1 MSKDSLWFGYLEIG
15 DKSSPVAQDPK
26 LSTGKS
32 DTLYLF
38 NLQRNA
44 IIEYKRE
51 IVEPKLRPLNG
62 NEAKVTKELKKAFK
76 KIAKDFTPRAKPSS
90 VLEAVPAKLAQQKKP
105 KQEEE
110 LEEIGIGIGLDDADD
125 DFFDD
130 EGDED

>member
-1 MSKDSLWFGYLEIG
+1 MSKESLWFGYLEIG

-26 LSTGKS
+26 LSTGKT

-44 IIEYKRE
+44 IIEYKRD

-62 NEAKVTKELKKAFK
+62 NEADITKELKKAFK
-76 KIAKDFTPRAKPSS
+76 KIVKEFTPRGKPSA
-90 VLEAVPAKLAQQKKP
+90 VLEAPPAVTTAPKKKP
-105 KQEEE
+105 KEEA
-110 LEEIGIGIGLDDADD
+110 LEEIGIGDVDD

-130 EGDED
+130 GDDED